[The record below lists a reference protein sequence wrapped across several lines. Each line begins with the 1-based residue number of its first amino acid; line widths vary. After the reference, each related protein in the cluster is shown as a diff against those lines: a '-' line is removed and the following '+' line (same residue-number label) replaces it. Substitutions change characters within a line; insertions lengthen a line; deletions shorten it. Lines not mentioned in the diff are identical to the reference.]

1 MSTTGA
7 SLRSGGLARRS
18 VAGGNNMNFR
28 ASSALQSIQAF
39 QAKNALGGGGGDNT
53 VKRASNSLGLDED
66 TPPDAAG
73 LRIENERLKT
83 TLMIL
88 NQKMK
93 VQEDNEDLNEKW
105 RA

>member
-1 MSTTGA
+1 MSTTGP
-7 SLRSGGLARRS
+7 SLRAGGLARRS
-18 VAGGNNMNFR
+18 VANSNMNFR

-39 QAKNALGGGGGDNT
+39 QAKNALGGGGDNT

>member
-1 MSTTGA
+1 MSTTGGT
-7 SLRSGGLARRS
+7 LRAGGLARRS
-18 VAGGNNMNFR
+18 VASSNMNFR

-39 QAKNALGGGGGDNT
+39 QSRGGGGDNT
-53 VKRASNSLGLDED
+53 AKRASGGNLMGDD
-66 TPPDAAG
+66 APTDAAG
-73 LRIENERLKT
+73 LALENERLKT